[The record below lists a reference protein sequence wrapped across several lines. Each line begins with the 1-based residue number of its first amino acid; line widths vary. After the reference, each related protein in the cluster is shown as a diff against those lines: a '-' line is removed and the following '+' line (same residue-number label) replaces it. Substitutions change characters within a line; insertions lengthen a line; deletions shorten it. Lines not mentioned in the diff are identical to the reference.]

1 MNTVFVVV
9 TVFAFTV
16 VAFGARTPRQE
27 QAEEYASLFLQVAAH
42 CGVLVALRVVA
53 LQPLRSSRSRSS
65 SGGMP
70 VVVVTVVKV
79 SVEVVTSV
87 IVMGSVMVSVTTVV
101 SLAVCVAVTVQGL
114 VIVDVLQAV
123 VLVIVLQTVTGHGVT
138 VGCRNDEQSAFA
150 VRTFETALK
159 QASLLQ

>member
-87 IVMGSVMVSVTTVV
+87 IVMGSVLSEAISM
-101 SLAVCVAVTVQGL
+101 LEAN
-114 VIVDVLQAV
+114 VL
-123 VLVIVLQTVTGHGVT
+123 
-138 VGCRNDEQSAFA
+138 E
-150 VRTFETALK
+150 
-159 QASLLQ
+159 QASCFRGRNRTWCP